1 LENAKVTKGNATYAN
16 EFDIDQSVKLYNHFL
31 FQGNIFR
38 KLVIFCNVMQHLV
51 PRGDFPLDVE
61 RGFSSKAATPRGS
74 VDEYS
79 FLKSE
84 NDKPESA
91 SFF

>member
-1 LENAKVTKGNATYAN
+1 
-16 EFDIDQSVKLYNHFL
+16 
-31 FQGNIFR
+31 
-38 KLVIFCNVMQHLV
+38 MQHLV

-61 RGFSSKAATPRGS
+61 GGFASGAATPRGP

-84 NDKPESA
+84 NDKPESGNFLA
-91 SFF
+91 RLF

>member
-1 LENAKVTKGNATYAN
+1 
-16 EFDIDQSVKLYNHFL
+16 
-31 FQGNIFR
+31 
-38 KLVIFCNVMQHLV
+38 MQHLV

>member
-1 LENAKVTKGNATYAN
+1 
-16 EFDIDQSVKLYNHFL
+16 
-31 FQGNIFR
+31 
-38 KLVIFCNVMQHLV
+38 MQHLV
-51 PRGDFPLDVE
+51 PHGDFPLDIE
-61 RGFSSKAATPRGS
+61 GGFASSKAATPRGP

-91 SFF
+91 SFLARLDD